1 MADIAGGLGV
11 ALDLQNLDGLVRGYT
26 LDRVMS
32 PRDAIEPLID
42 AFGAQALARGAAIR
56 IANQWPEP
64 VAALT
69 LDDLADI
76 GEGKPAFRLTRAQ
89 ASEVPETLKLRHVDP
104 EADYRQGAV
113 EARRLAGEGRAVSEA
128 SFALALAEDE
138 AQALADGLLIEAS
151 VARERGAFT
160 LPPSRLALEPGDL
173 VAFAAHRRT
182 TLFRLDEIGD
192 EHVRPVKATRA
203 DPDAR
208 DVERL
213 SSTRRPPPERSQA
226 TRPVF
231 EVLDLPA
238 FDDSAPHAPRLATYS
253 KPWGPVAVL
262 RSDDGERFELDL
274 VLRRPAVIGRLT
286 APLGR
291 HDSGRFDCTNAL
303 EVEIGLD
310 RALESRSERAV
321 LGGANRAAV
330 RGEGGVW
337 EVLQF
342 RDAALTSP
350 GRWRLTTL
358 LRGQAGTEDAIGDA
372 TPVGAAFVLI
382 DDRTPAST
390 VGPEMR
396 GLDLAWRAG
405 PASRPRNDLTYEALT
420 ARVGA
425 RGLVPLAPVRLT
437 ARRAAVT
444 GDVAI
449 RWIRRTRVGG
459 DDFDAREVRLGEERE
474 AYEVEVLFGG
484 EVLRVIEA
492 DEPHTLYGEAEQFA
506 DFGTLPAAIELA
518 VRQLS
523 AVVGTGLPAR
533 ATITL

>member
-1 MADIAGGLGV
+1 MPSDLARSAIRFC
-11 ALDLQNLDGLVRGYT
+11 ALH
-26 LDRVMS
+26 
-32 PRDAIEPLID
+32 DAIEPLID
-42 AFGAQALARGAAIR
+42 AFGAQALARGTAIR
-56 IANQWPEP
+56 IANRRTEP

-69 LDDLADI
+69 PDDLADL

-104 EADYRQGAV
+104 DADYRQGAV
-113 EARRLAGEGRAVSEA
+113 EARRLGGEGRAVSEA

-173 VAFAAHRRT
+173 VAFAAHGRT
-182 TLFRLDEIGD
+182 TLLRLDEIGD

-213 SSTRRPPPERSQA
+213 GSTRRPPPERGHA

-231 EVLDLPA
+231 DVMDLPA
-238 FDDSAPHAPRLATYS
+238 LDDAPAHAPRLAAYS
-253 KPWGPVAVL
+253 KPWTPVAAL

-291 HDSGRFDCTNAL
+291 HDSGRFDRANAL
-303 EVEIGLD
+303 EIEIGPD

-321 LGGANRAAV
+321 FGGANLAAV
-330 RGEGGVW
+330 KGAGVW
-337 EVLQF
+337 EILQF
-342 RDAALTSP
+342 RDAELTSP
-350 GRWRLTTL
+350 GRWRLTVL
-358 LRGQAGTEDAIGDA
+358 LRGQSGTEDAVGDP
-372 TPVGAAFVLI
+372 TPAGAAFVLI
-382 DDRTPAST
+382 DDRTPPST
-390 VGPEMR
+390 VALAMR

-405 PASRPRNDLTYEALT
+405 PASKPRNDATYQALT

-425 RGLVPLAPVRLT
+425 RGLLPLAPVRLT
-437 ARRAAVT
+437 ARRDASA
-444 GDVAI
+444 GDVAV

-474 AYEVEVLFGG
+474 AYEVEVFSGG
-484 EVLRVIEA
+484 GAVRVIAA
-492 DEPHTLYGEAEQFA
+492 DEPHAVYPETEQLA
-506 DFGTLPAAIELA
+506 DFGVLPASIEIV

-523 AVVGTGLPAR
+523 DVVGPGLPAR
-533 ATITL
+533 LTIAL